1 MGLFAAQLMNITFGG
16 RAFLRGL
23 FLSPYVAPV
32 IAVVNALLIQL
43 GVIETPISF
52 LGQRAVEI
60 NILGLMGIMAV
71 LFLLRFIWTFNKF
84 DDIFLLTGGAAGTRT
99 LTVNVYEQAFAV
111 SNLGAGA
118 AVAVVVF
125 LVLLCFSIWTTII
138 TLLALFVSGLT
149 FQPQVSAGAVAGLI
163 AAAILVSQT
172 PDKRTLGL
180 RVLAGFAFVVVLVVA
195 SGAQPLGLPTST
207 YSVGQV
213 IFTILTAVIVIQ
225 SIHITC
231 ANLGPNREKRYN
243 VEVLCLRFIKVSVD
257 FSQGFSALFR
267 SYIELFTQYHFGTY
281 LMNSA
286 IVSVATVAIT
296 LFFAVPGAYAVA
308 RLRFPGQNFLSRS
321 ILLIYMV
328 PMIVLVI
335 PLYAIFSQLGMRNT
349 LWGLMFVYPATT
361 IPVALYMLQGYFR
374 GIPAELE
381 EAGLMDGL
389 TRLNVIRKITLPLA
403 LPALASVALYVFMIA
418 WNEFLF
424 AFMFLDNDGGSGHC
438 DRACPRPFPLVRT
451 LSGGR
456 TDRRQCERITHD
468 PDPNRHRYLGPQR
481 QRQLH
486 DPDKGALS
494 LPVELGQRVLC
505 AWHCDL

>member
-1 MGLFAAQLMNITFGG
+1 MSRIGNIFY
-16 RAFLRGL
+16 
-23 FLSPYVAPV
+23 LS
-32 IAVVNALLIQL
+32 
-43 GVIETPISF
+43 
-52 LGQRAVEI
+52 
-60 NILGLMGIMAV
+60 V
-71 LFLLRFIWTFNKF
+71 LF
-84 DDIFLLTGGAAGTRT
+84 GA
-99 LTVNVYEQAFAV
+99 VW
-111 SNLGAGA
+111 GA
-118 AVAVVVF
+118 
-125 LVLLCFSIWTTII
+125 IWTTIV
-138 TLLALFVSGLT
+138 TLLALFISGLT
-149 FQPQVSAGAVAGLI
+149 FQPQVSAGALAGLV
-163 AAAILVSQT
+163 AAALLVFQR

-180 RVLAGFAFVVVLVVA
+180 RALAGFAFVVVLVVA

-207 YSVGQV
+207 YSFGQL
-213 IFTILTAVIVIQ
+213 IFTVLTAMVVIQ
-225 SIHITC
+225 SIHITS

-243 VEVLCLRFIKVSVD
+243 VEVLCLRFIKGFGLVTFTIAVALPFFVMVMMSLKNQQLLLSNPLD
-257 FSQGFSALFR
+257 FSIDFGQGFTALFR

-349 LWGLMFVYPATT
+349 LWGLLFVYPATT

-374 GIPAELE
+374 GIPSELE

-389 TRLNVIRKITLPLA
+389 TRINVIRKITLPLA

-424 AFMFLDNDGGSGHC
+424 AFMFLDNVDL
-438 DRACPRPFPLVRT
+438 FT
-451 LSGGR
+451 LSRGIA
-456 TDRRQCERITHD
+456 DLNSSEVPRQHLMAGAVIATVPVLALFLWFERFLVAGLTA
-468 PDPNRHRYLGPQR
+468 GSV
-481 QRQLH
+481 
-486 DPDKGALS
+486 KG
-494 LPVELGQRVLC
+494 
-505 AWHCDL
+505 